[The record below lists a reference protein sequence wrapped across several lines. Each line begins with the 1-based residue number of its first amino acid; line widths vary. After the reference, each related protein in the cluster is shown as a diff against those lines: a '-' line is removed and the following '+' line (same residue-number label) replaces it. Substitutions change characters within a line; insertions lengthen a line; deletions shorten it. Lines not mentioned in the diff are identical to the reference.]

1 MAIELKTLDEDGKPP
16 KSRIGSASNAR
27 QFVNYLIEKEDER
40 DRRRTKINGLL
51 DGNSPWTSKTL
62 RDKQQGHRTNFNL
75 REGEGAVDAAKTPYY
90 DLVFEVPKFC
100 SIYLDMAE
108 YDQEQNLEWGEIMA
122 EEYHETL
129 DRWEDFDR
137 VIQLH
142 QWEMVVFGIGPVFWP
157 HELDWRSE
165 AIKVGRVLVP
175 YRTKASV
182 DKLEMAVVLHGFRA
196 DQLYDLIKNE
206 KAARTQGWNP
216 LLVKDEIMDVHDGD
230 WWTDRGAKDWDSY
243 QRAYRTGDLFHG
255 MNQSEEVQ
263 VASLFIR
270 EFSGKISHYIIGNTT
285 KPAKKEKDVSEDDN
299 EKEVGYLFKK
309 KERFESFSQVIC
321 PAFFDTG
328 PDGTWHSI
336 KGLGPKI
343 FDFCDYSNRTFC
355 QMSDGAI
362 IGSGITLETQ
372 DANALQE
379 TQLILLGGATVV
391 GPGYKVVQTRIA
403 ESLNGAMVM
412 RREAQN
418 IMQNNTGGYKQRVSN
433 ENQEPTLGQAQLN
446 AQQQAL
452 LGKGSI
458 NRYYNGF
465 LDRFHKETLR
475 RLLDS
480 RLTDKKPGGKAA
492 VEFRE
497 RCMKRGIPKEV
508 LSFDHVCRV
517 KAMRSLGY
525 GSPQIRDMATKEL
538 LQLLPLMDETGKN
551 NALRARTS
559 AIPGV
564 GQSMVDLYFP
574 SLNKKRQPEDHFW
587 DAVMENNN
595 LRDLG
600 GEVVVTSR
608 QNHPTHFQ
616 VHYSDWVEHVQQMGQ
631 GEAEPHEVLIHSE
644 NAGPHLR
651 QHIDKMPDQIPT
663 SDGKMAANQEKEQLL
678 KAWDAMAKAT
688 DHLHQEI
695 DQINQSQEKDRQP
708 QIDPKLMAAM
718 AKVKGELEIKATKT
732 AGDMELKA
740 MKQKQNMRLADIK
753 TAAELRRQ
761 QAQARQPIA
770 A

>member
-1 MAIELKTLDEDGKPP
+1 MAVTLNTLDEDGSVPQ
-16 KSRIGSASNAR
+16 SRIGSASNAR
-27 QFVNYLIEKEDER
+27 QLVNYLIDKEAER
-40 DRRRTKINGLL
+40 NRRRTKIAGLL

-90 DLVFEVPKFC
+90 DLVFEVPKFAQ
-100 SIYLDMAE
+100 IYLDLAE
-108 YDQEQNLEWGEIMA
+108 FDQEQNLEWGEIMA

-142 QWEMVVFGIGPVFWP
+142 QWEMVAYGIGPVFWP

-182 DKLEMAVVLHGFRA
+182 DKLEMAAVLHTYRG

-206 KAARTQGWNP
+206 KAAKAQGWEP
-216 LLVKDEIMDVHDGD
+216 SLVKDEIKSAHNRD
-230 WWTDRGAKDWDSY
+230 WWSSGATNRWEDY
-243 QRAYRTGDLFHG
+243 QRAYRTGDMFHG
-255 MNQSEEVQ
+255 MGQSEEIH

-270 EFSGKISHYIIGNTT
+270 EFSGKISHYIVGNTPE
-285 KPAKKEKDVSEDDN
+285 PAKKSKDVSENDN
-299 EKEVGYLFKK
+299 QKEVGYLFKK
-309 KERFESFSQVIC
+309 KERFESFSQILC

-343 FDFCDYSNRTFC
+343 YDFCDYSNRTFC

-379 TQLILLGGATVV
+379 TQLILFGGATVV

-475 RLLDS
+475 RLLDD
-480 RLTDKKPGGKAA
+480 RLTAKKPGGKAA
-492 VEFRE
+492 IEFRE

-508 LSFDHVCRV
+508 LSFGHVCRV

-574 SLNKKRQPEDHFW
+574 SLNKKRQPEDHYW
-587 DAVMENNN
+587 EAVVENNA
-595 LRDLG
+595 LRVLG
-600 GEVVVTSR
+600 GEAVVTSR

-616 VHYSDWVEHVQQMGQ
+616 VHYGDWVEHVQQMGQ
-631 GEAEPHEVLIHSE
+631 SEAELHEVLIHSE
-644 NAGPHLR
+644 QVGPHLR
-651 QHIDKMPDQIPT
+651 QHLDKMPDEIPT
-663 SDGKMAANQEKEQLL
+663 ADGKMQKNPDKEQME
-678 KAWDAMAKAT
+678 KAWDAMSKAT
-688 DHLHQEI
+688 DHLHQQVDEM
-695 DQINQSQEKDRQP
+695 NQSQQQDKQP
-708 QIDPKLMAAM
+708 QIDPKLMSAM
-718 AKVKGELEIKATKT
+718 AKVNGELQIKARKT
-732 AGDMELKA
+732 AGDMELKQA
-740 MKQKQNMRLADIK
+740 KQKQQMRLADIK

-761 QAQARQPIA
+761 NAQNLNGVVA
-770 A
+770 